1 MSVIE
6 FKDFNVLIDN
16 KSVLDQPVKN
26 KQETYEKP
34 KVISRNDEYTT
45 GNLLDFS
52 YHQNY
57 YNIIGIDLSGQTN
70 TSISQ
75 QTNFVGKLEED
86 DGTAMFLS
94 LKSSKKLF

>member
-1 MSVIE
+1 M
-6 FKDFNVLIDN
+6 
-16 KSVLDQPVKN
+16 
-26 KQETYEKP
+26 
-34 KVISRNDEYTT
+34 
-45 GNLLDFS
+45 LDFS

-86 DGTAMFLS
+86 DGTAMFFIAEKQQKTVLNFF
-94 LKSSKKLF
+94 KIH